1 MNSQNYNL
9 RALVIFTSFYLTLD
23 NKESKRRLLM
33 SSLLKYLRAQTHK
46 HITGLI
52 RLPHQHPMAH
62 FVSLRKELWIQRGI
76 RYLLN
81 NTKFECKKCI
91 SFNDMNIYP
100 RRISKMRKEFKNIFN
115 SSDPINQ
122 FILLNLDMVNSDGGN
137 TKILLFINKYSQ
149 KCSIL
154 ELQSDGSSLY
164 YSSYSELVPIF
175 DANQINIIV
184 KKDDPRI
191 RNFPYISILY
201 FGYTNSVYCPSG
213 DKNMIISAYCK
224 CYGIS

>member
-9 RALVIFTSFYLTLD
+9 RSLVIFTSFYLTLD
-23 NKESKRRLLM
+23 DKASKRRLLM

-46 HITGLI
+46 HITDLI

-62 FVSLRKELWIQRGI
+62 FVSLRKELWIQGGI

-81 NTKFECKKCI
+81 NTKFRCKKCI

-100 RRISKMRKEFKNIFN
+100 RRISQMREEFRNIFN
-115 SSDPINQ
+115 SSDPNNQ
-122 FILLNLDMVNSDGGN
+122 FILLNLDTFNLNGGY

-154 ELQSDGSSLY
+154 ELNSDGSSLY
-164 YSSYSELVPIF
+164 YSSSSGLVPIF

-184 KKDDPRI
+184 ERKDLQLK
-191 RNFPYISILY
+191 YLSYMSILN
-201 FGYTNSVYCPSG
+201 FGYTNVVYCPSEN
-213 DKNMIISAYCK
+213 KNLIISAYCK
-224 CYGIS
+224 CYDVS